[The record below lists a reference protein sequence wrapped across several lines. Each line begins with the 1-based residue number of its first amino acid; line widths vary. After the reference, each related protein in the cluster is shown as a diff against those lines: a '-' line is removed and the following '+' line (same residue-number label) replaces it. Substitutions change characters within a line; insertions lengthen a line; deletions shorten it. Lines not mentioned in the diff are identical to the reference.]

1 MAKGG
6 NSLQAVL
13 NRAKADGDAAPA
25 PAPAIEP
32 VDVSRKA
39 PPSGRQGTKLIG
51 GHFPPEVSTQL
62 RIIAAEEGTTVQ
74 SLLGEALDDLFVKK
88 GRGRIAKL
96 WRAAGVWPILAKG
109 GCLVLVAAEA
119 DEGGAGAFQFRPPAV
134 DPP

>member
-62 RIIAAEEGTTVQ
+62 RIIAAEEGTTRSEEQTSELQ
-74 SLLGEALDDLFVKK
+74 SLMRRSSADFFLKK
-88 GRGRIAKL
+88 NTNKITNQKS
-96 WRAAGVWPILAKG
+96 
-109 GCLVLVAAEA
+109 
-119 DEGGAGAFQFRPPAV
+119 
-134 DPP
+134 

>member
-51 GHFPPEVSTQL
+51 GHFPRRSAHSFVSS
-62 RIIAAEEGTTVQ
+62 RPR
-74 SLLGEALDDLFVKK
+74 K
-88 GRGRIAKL
+88 GRPFKA
-96 WRAAGVWPILAKG
+96 
-109 GCLVLVAAEA
+109 C
-119 DEGGAGAFQFRPPAV
+119 
-134 DPP
+134 